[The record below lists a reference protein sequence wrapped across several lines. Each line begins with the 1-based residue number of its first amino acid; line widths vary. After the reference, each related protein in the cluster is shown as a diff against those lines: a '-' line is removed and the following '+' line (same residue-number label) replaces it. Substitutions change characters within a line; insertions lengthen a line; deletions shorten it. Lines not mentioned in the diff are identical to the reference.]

1 MKLSFKMT
9 ADDYYQ
15 GFKLKLNDI
24 GDKNKRISTV
34 IILAI
39 FCIPGIIS
47 GFTYYIAFLAIF
59 AAVMLILMP
68 IIQKNSIK
76 KQFERSIILN
86 STHTICTYTE
96 GLEIINSYEK
106 IFVPWQSIYS
116 VRLNENNLIIMPIF
130 RKGIFVISRS
140 RYQSSEL
147 DELIN
152 IIRTNTTVKE
162 GKS

>member
-24 GDKNKRISTV
+24 GNKNKIISL
-34 IILAI
+34 IIVLAI
-39 FCIPGIIS
+39 FCIAGIIF
-47 GFTYYIAFLAIF
+47 GAAYYVIFLAVL

-68 IIQKNSIK
+68 LLQKNTIK
-76 KQFERSIILN
+76 KQFESSVILN
-86 STHTICTYTE
+86 GTHTICTYTD

-106 IFVPWQSIYS
+106 IFVPWQSIFS
-116 VRLNENNLIIMPIF
+116 VRLNENNLIIMPTF
-130 RKGIFVISRS
+130 RKGIFVINR
-140 RYQSSEL
+140 RKYQGSEL

-152 IIRTNTTVKE
+152 IIKANTAVKE